1 MQDDLDDHPFHAEAE
16 ALPEQRVLEQQDPEV
31 LQAGEPVVPGLG
43 DVVVLQ
49 AVIDH
54 AAHRVD
60 EEPEHRDHRRGDQ
73 HIGGARRPCD
83 THGRDSLAR
92 AEGDAGG
99 RRPTW
104 LALNAWK
111 TGHCN
116 RLHETFPSLAGNVKG
131 SISGRVSGLDI
142 DATVCINFPV
152 AATIRDVAQAS
163 GVHVS
168 TVSRTFSAPHLVNP
182 ETRNRVLAAAEDLG
196 YRPNRAARALT
207 TGRTHNLGLIVADIA
222 NPFFSHLIKG
232 AQAHARTR
240 DYHVFV
246 ADTDEDPSVEEELIQ
261 TLAKQVDG
269 VLLCSPRL
277 SNRVIEKLHEDVPFV
292 VVNRRM
298 KGMSNVLMDVGSG
311 AREAIAHLV
320 SLGHR
325 RIALLAGPAGSW
337 TSKEITEAARSVP
350 GIDLTVLGPNSPTEH
365 GGLALAEPVASLEV
379 TGVLAYND
387 LMAIGLVEGLT
398 SLGIEVPAD
407 VSVVGDRRH
416 RGRAG
421 EPPQADHGRHARRG
435 RRPHRRRP
443 AAPARRRTGHP
454 RRSPPWPPT

>member
-1 MQDDLDDHPFHAEAE
+1 M
-16 ALPEQRVLEQQDPEV
+16 
-31 LQAGEPVVPGLG
+31 
-43 DVVVLQ
+43 
-49 AVIDH
+49 
-54 AAHRVD
+54 
-60 EEPEHRDHRRGDQ
+60 
-73 HIGGARRPCD
+73 
-83 THGRDSLAR
+83 
-92 AEGDAGG
+92 
-99 RRPTW
+99 
-104 LALNAWK
+104 
-111 TGHCN
+111 
-116 RLHETFPSLAGNVKG
+116 
-131 SISGRVSGLDI
+131 
-142 DATVCINFPV
+142 

-168 TVSRTFSAPHLVNP
+168 TVSRTFSAPHLVNT

-246 ADTDEDPSVEEELIQ
+246 ADTDEDPQVEEELIQ

-277 SNRVIEKLHEDVPFV
+277 SNRVIEKLREDVPFV

-311 AREAIAHLV
+311 AREAIGHLV

-337 TSKEITEAARSVP
+337 TSREITDAAHAVP
-350 GIDLTVLGPNSPTEH
+350 GIDLTVFGPNSPTEH
-365 GGLALAEPVASLEV
+365 GGLALAEAVASADV

-398 SLGIEVPAD
+398 ALGVEVPGR
-407 VSVVGDRRH
+407 VSVVGIDDIVA
-416 RGRAG
+416 GRVSRPKLTTVAMPAEAAGRTAVDLLLQLVGAG
-421 EPPQADHGRHARRG
+421 ETATPALATLATNLIIRDSTGPVRHEL
-435 RRPHRRRP
+435 
-443 AAPARRRTGHP
+443 RTDP
-454 RRSPPWPPT
+454 